1 MTDRT
6 IAQLFDLSGKGAVV
20 TGGAMGIG
28 QGIAFRLAE
37 AGAGVIVADID
48 FEAATETVEII
59 KSKGGKA
66 QAILADVRSDQDAQK
81 VMHATMDTFGDLSIL
96 VNNAGIYPS
105 YNFLNTTQE
114 GFDEIIDVNLKGVLR
129 YSQAAAQVMIKA
141 GKGGRIINIA
151 SKGGLRPE
159 LAQSPYG
166 VSKSGVIMLTMS
178 MALELC
184 RYNILVNA
192 IAPGGIMTPGGG
204 KWGPGIFKNLDMAP
218 EKVLETFLQNT
229 PLGRLGTPD
238 EIAMAVLFL
247 ASEASTYIVGQ
258 VLVVDGGFMIS

>member
-1 MTDRT
+1 
-6 IAQLFDLSGKGAVV
+6 
-20 TGGAMGIG
+20 
-28 QGIAFRLAE
+28 
-37 AGAGVIVADID
+37 
-48 FEAATETVEII
+48 
-59 KSKGGKA
+59 
-66 QAILADVRSDQDAQK
+66 
-81 VMHATMDTFGDLSIL
+81 
-96 VNNAGIYPS
+96 
-105 YNFLNTTQE
+105 
-114 GFDEIIDVNLKGVLR
+114 
-129 YSQAAAQVMIKA
+129 
-141 GKGGRIINIA
+141 
-151 SKGGLRPE
+151 
-159 LAQSPYG
+159 
-166 VSKSGVIMLTMS
+166 MLTMS

>member
-1 MTDRT
+1 MTNRT
-6 IAQLFDLSGKGAVV
+6 IAQLFDLSGKGAIV

-28 QGIAFRLAE
+28 EGIACRLAE
-37 AGAGVIVADID
+37 AGAGVTIADID
-48 FEAATETVEII
+48 FDTATKTVEEI

-66 QAILADVRSDQDAQK
+66 LAIHADVRSDQDTEK
-81 VMHATMDTFGDLSIL
+81 VMSATVDSFGNLSIL

-129 YSQAAAQVMIKA
+129 YSQAAAQMMIKA
-141 GKGGRIINIA
+141 GNGGRIINIA

-166 VSKSGVIMLTMS
+166 VSKSGVIMLTQC
-178 MALELC
+178 MALELV

-204 KWGPGIFKNLDMAP
+204 KWGPGVMKNLDMSP
-218 EKVLETFLQNT
+218 EKVLETFLQKT

-247 ASEASTYIVGQ
+247 ASDASTYIVGQ
-258 VLVVDGGFMIS
+258 VLVVDGGFLVC